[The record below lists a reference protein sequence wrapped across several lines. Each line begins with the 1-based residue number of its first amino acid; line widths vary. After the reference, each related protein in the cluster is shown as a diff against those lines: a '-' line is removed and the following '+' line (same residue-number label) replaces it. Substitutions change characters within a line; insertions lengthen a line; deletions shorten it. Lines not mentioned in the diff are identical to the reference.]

1 MDSRIRDYLII
12 GGIVVVGYLLLVPRS
27 KGIKKPQVASE
38 GDVSQVQ
45 NARTVLDAFL
55 NAYEAKEPA
64 SELNKLN
71 GIFVKEYGLKVHKRK
86 DGKFVARTLD
96 GKDVLMVK

>member
-12 GGIVVVGYLLLVPRS
+12 GGIVIVGYLLLVPKS
-27 KGIKKPQVASE
+27 KGIPKPKVATDSE
-38 GDVSQVQ
+38 VSKVQ
-45 NARTVLDAFL
+45 DARTVLDAFM
-55 NAYEAKEPA
+55 NAFDAREPQ

-71 GIFVKEYGLKVHKRK
+71 QIFVKEYGLKVHRRK